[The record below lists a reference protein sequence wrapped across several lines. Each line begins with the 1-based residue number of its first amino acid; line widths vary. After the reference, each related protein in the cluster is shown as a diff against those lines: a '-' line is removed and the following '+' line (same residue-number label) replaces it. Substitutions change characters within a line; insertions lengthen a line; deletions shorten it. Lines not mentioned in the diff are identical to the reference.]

1 MDQHGGRREGR
12 ATRAAIGAKPGTR
25 KLVRKASAVTL
36 LRARVDEAARR
47 PEGTDVSSAR
57 EEINDSAALGAF
69 ASTIEDLEHRLHD
82 AKMKLCA
89 GADGLQQQNKVVEAL
104 SERLTDE
111 LRRTTAAEAR
121 AEEAEARAKAAE
133 ARATLAVIAR
143 AGHDS
148 AARAADQAD
157 VAHADEP
164 RPDRNVVA
172 ELETRM
178 VAELNGNV
186 VAEPD
191 AKVAELE
198 ARVVAAE
205 ARVVELEARV
215 VAATAA
221 TDAAVLA
228 RDAATD
234 TADVLSRRVASLE
247 QEVSTASERQEQKQS
262 EYSEEVLRPRRQLNA
277 AEAAGVQ
284 GAGYRRQLNAAEAVE
299 VQGAGY
305 RRQLNEAEAALASR
319 EASSER
325 GAGCRVQASSERGTG
340 CRVQASS
347 EQASSEASRLAME
360 EADRSVSKPVEAKGV
375 WQSKPIE
382 AKGVWDDDALA
393 GTGYRDDDALAG
405 PSSGDAALH
414 PAPCTLAGA
423 SSGDAAGAA
432 SSHSDET
439 VDTHDAPVLLR
450 LVGNNVGGNAGG
462 NVGGNV
468 CGESLEISHQLSK
481 AQMQVE
487 SLRVENA
494 ALKGQVE
501 HLNVLL
507 CSGPT
512 LSSGG
517 GVQGTGLRSGGG
529 PCGGV
534 AVSTPLKLPMLI
546 PKQHG

>member
-1 MDQHGGRREGR
+1 
-12 ATRAAIGAKPGTR
+12 
-25 KLVRKASAVTL
+25 
-36 LRARVDEAARR
+36 VDEAARR

-57 EEINDSAALGAF
+57 VEINDSAALGAF

-143 AGHDS
+143 AGLDS
-148 AARAADQAD
+148 AARAAD

-262 EYSEEVLRPRRQLNA
+262 EYSEEV
-277 AEAAGVQ
+277 GH
-284 GAGYRRQLNAAEAVE
+284 E
-299 VQGAGY
+299 V
-305 RRQLNEAEAALASR
+305 L
-319 EASSER
+319 
-325 GAGCRVQASSERGTG
+325 
-340 CRVQASS
+340 
-347 EQASSEASRLAME
+347 
-360 EADRSVSKPVEAKGV
+360 
-375 WQSKPIE
+375 
-382 AKGVWDDDALA
+382 
-393 GTGYRDDDALAG
+393 
-405 PSSGDAALH
+405 
-414 PAPCTLAGA
+414 
-423 SSGDAAGAA
+423 
-432 SSHSDET
+432 
-439 VDTHDAPVLLR
+439 
-450 LVGNNVGGNAGG
+450 
-462 NVGGNV
+462 
-468 CGESLEISHQLSK
+468 
-481 AQMQVE
+481 
-487 SLRVENA
+487 
-494 ALKGQVE
+494 
-501 HLNVLL
+501 
-507 CSGPT
+507 
-512 LSSGG
+512 
-517 GVQGTGLRSGGG
+517 
-529 PCGGV
+529 
-534 AVSTPLKLPMLI
+534 
-546 PKQHG
+546 

>member
-1 MDQHGGRREGR
+1 
-12 ATRAAIGAKPGTR
+12 
-25 KLVRKASAVTL
+25 VRGS
-36 LRARVDEAARR
+36 
-47 PEGTDVSSAR
+47 P
-57 EEINDSAALGAF
+57 
-69 ASTIEDLEHRLHD
+69 
-82 AKMKLCA
+82 
-89 GADGLQQQNKVVEAL
+89 
-104 SERLTDE
+104 
-111 LRRTTAAEAR
+111 
-121 AEEAEARAKAAE
+121 
-133 ARATLAVIAR
+133 
-143 AGHDS
+143 
-148 AARAADQAD
+148 
-157 VAHADEP
+157 
-164 RPDRNVVA
+164 
-172 ELETRM
+172 
-178 VAELNGNV
+178 
-186 VAEPD
+186 
-191 AKVAELE
+191 
-198 ARVVAAE
+198 
-205 ARVVELEARV
+205 
-215 VAATAA
+215 

-247 QEVSTASERQEQKQS
+247 QEVSTASERLEQKQS

-305 RRQLNEAEAALASR
+305 RRQLNAAEAVEVQGAGYRRQLNAAEAALASR